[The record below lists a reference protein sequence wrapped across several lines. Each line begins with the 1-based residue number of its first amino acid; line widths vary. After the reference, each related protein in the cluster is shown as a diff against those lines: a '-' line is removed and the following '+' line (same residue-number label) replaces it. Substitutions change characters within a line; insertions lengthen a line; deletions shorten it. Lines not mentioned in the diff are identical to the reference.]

1 MKRLLSGAALVLV
14 SCTTQNEI
22 LERTEALLVEVR
34 TTDGSALPGA
44 DESPLPLPPA
54 EVEFEIDIRAR
65 NPDGSLDSSF
75 QGFVR
80 IGAEPGSIVSVS
92 GPRASGRNVLVLDG
106 VAEKHRIVV
115 RNARGSTR
123 IWAEDIGYVPSDP
136 EKPPLCADG
145 LDNDEDGLLDYP
157 QDPGCAFANDDTETA
172 GTFAT
177 GISAPVRF
185 AKPRVGDVQGRGSR
199 TPYQLEGVDVAT
211 ALPANLIV
219 TRIASDGF
227 YATDTSDNPVAGRPE
242 CDKNILG
249 PLLPNGATDGFC
261 YNHVFAF
268 TFNAPAGLRVCD
280 RITALSG
287 TAVEFFGFTEL
298 SFPSFNYREWVFPD
312 PKNPGA
318 PNDGPCQVPE
328 PIVIDDTFAGDDVLL
343 ERIESALVRV
353 EGVTIGQFFGDKPAT
368 NGFAPDASNCDFD
381 GNGDIDFETP
391 GSPEAECA
399 NLCGAEPQCV
409 EWTGFAARG
418 NYRVIFQN
426 GVGIQ
431 VNTGTIPRTRF
442 DPVAMRGKAIKAVT
456 GTLRNFSGGS
466 LNWTIEARC
475 PADVVCDLPSQPACV
490 EGPTA
495 PLSSLTDNP
504 CVLPRDKDD
513 PNEGTN

>member
-1 MKRLLSGAALVLV
+1 MKRLLSAAALVLV

-34 TTDGSALPGA
+34 TTDGSVLPGPG
-44 DESPLPLPPA
+44 EPPLPLPPE

-65 NPDGSLDSSF
+65 NPDGSLDTSF
-75 QGFVR
+75 RGFVR

-136 EKPPLCADG
+136 DKPPLCADG
-145 LDNDEDGLLDYP
+145 LDNDEDGLFDYP

-185 AKPRVGDVQGRGSR
+185 EKPRVGDVQGRGSR
-199 TPYQLEGVDVAT
+199 TPYQLEGVDVA
-211 ALPANLIV
+211 AADPANLIV
-219 TRIASDGF
+219 TRIAADGF
-227 YATDTSDNPVAGRPE
+227 YATDTTDTAG
-242 CDKNILG
+242 
-249 PLLPNGATDGFC
+249 
-261 YNHVFAF
+261 YNHIFAF

-280 RITALSG
+280 RITGLSG

-298 SFPSFNYREWVFPD
+298 SFPSFDFHEWRFPD

-328 PIVIDDTFAGDDVLL
+328 PIPIDDTLAGDDVML
-343 ERIESALVRV
+343 ENIESALVRV

-391 GSPEAECA
+391 GSLEAECA

-475 PADVVCDLPSQPACV
+475 PVDVVCDLPSQPACV